1 MNSNEIR
8 EEFLKFFEQ
17 NNHKIMPS
25 ASLIP
30 IDETLL
36 FTAAGM
42 VPFKDY
48 FLGNNKPPHTNLVSS
63 QKCIRTVDI
72 DIIGDTDRH
81 LTFFEMLGNFSIGEY
96 FKEQAIKHAYE
107 FITKNLGINPDDLW
121 FTVYKDDDESFN
133 IWKDVIG
140 VPEERIQR
148 GDKDNFWQMNIPGP
162 CGPCSEIFIDRG
174 PDYGE
179 EGGPIGGGED
189 RFIEIWNLVFMES
202 IQDEPYNVVGEL
214 PAKNIDTGMGLERI
228 AMVLQDKESPF
239 EIDTFES
246 IYEQLKP
253 KIKTPNKKYERIILD
268 HMKASTFMISDGV
281 VPTNEGRGYIL
292 RRLIRRAIRAYYG
305 LTNEIDSIEFLI
317 SPIVEIYKDHYPDLY
332 KNIDKIKKLYTT
344 EENLFH
350 KTLEKGTV
358 EINRLIQDK
367 ETFDEEKAF
376 YLFETF
382 GFPYELTK
390 EIAFENNIQ
399 LNDDKYMKKF
409 QEHQAKSSAFKKEIS
424 NISEFDVDCNVFTG
438 YENTN
443 TISEVT
449 LVLNENGTTTI
460 FTEATP
466 FYYEAGGQIS
476 DQGSIVFEDKEYTVA
491 DVVQSSSGATG
502 LVINKDIEIQS
513 GEKIESKVNES
524 FRRSVSKS
532 HTSAHIVHSSLRNIL
547 GDHVAQA
554 GSYVAPGRFR
564 FDFSHSEKV
573 TQEELNEIF
582 TLSNKNVFSDLK
594 VDTKIMNIDDAKKE
608 GALAFFGDKYDDDV
622 RVVNIGNF
630 SKELC
635 GGTHVS
641 NSNEIGLIVLLNES
655 SIGSN
660 LRRVEMLSGFEAYDF
675 MTNAYNSY
683 KNVSTLWN
691 THIENVATKLESFF
705 NSYEELKSQVDQFK
719 QIRNNEMVDQ
729 ISNKFE
735 NVGDYKVFIN
745 QVSMDTVDD
754 IRNVA
759 INSIN
764 NGVVDYI
771 YLISQIESKFV
782 IVAMKNEKVIKDM
795 NVSELVIETSKN
807 FGGGASKDQVLSVGV
822 GPNDYSKDE
831 TLKYVKESIVNNLK
845 WKT

>member
-409 QEHQAKSSAFKKEIS
+409 QEHQAKSSAFKKETS

-502 LVINKDIEIQS
+502 LVINEDIEIQS

-594 VDTKIMNIDDAKKE
+594 VDTKIMNIDEAKKE

-683 KNVSTLWN
+683 KSVSNLLN
-691 THIENVATKLESFF
+691 TNIENVPTKLESLF

-807 FGGGASKDQVLSVGV
+807 FGGGASKDQVLSVGG
-822 GPNDYSKDE
+822 GPNDYSIDE

-845 WKT
+845 

>member
-48 FLGNNKPPHTNLVSS
+48 FLGNNKPPHKNLVSS

-107 FITKNLGINPDDLW
+107 FITKNLGINPNDLW

-253 KIKTPNKKYERIILD
+253 KIKNPNKKYERIILD

-305 LTNEIDSIEFLI
+305 LTNEIDTIEFLI
-317 SPIVEIYKDHYPDLY
+317 SPIVEIYKDHYPDLH
-332 KNIDKIKKLYTT
+332 KNSDKIKKLYIT

-409 QEHQAKSSAFKKEIS
+409 QEHQAKSSAFKKDVS

-449 LVLNENGTTTI
+449 LVLNENGATTI

-476 DQGSIVFEDKEYTVA
+476 DQGSIIFEDKEYTVA

-502 LVINKDIEIQS
+502 LVINEDIEIQS

-594 VDTKIMNIDDAKKE
+594 VDTKIMNIDEAKKE

-622 RVVNIGNF
+622 RVVNIGSF

-683 KNVSTLWN
+683 KSVSNLLN
-691 THIENVATKLESFF
+691 TNIENVPTKLESFF

-719 QIRNNEMVDQ
+719 QIQNNEMVDQ

-735 NVGDYKVFIN
+735 NVGNYKVFIN

-771 YLISQIESKFV
+771 YLISQIDSKFV

-807 FGGGASKDQVLSVGV
+807 FGGGASKDEVLSVGG
-822 GPNDYSKDE
+822 GPNDYSIDE

-845 WKT
+845 

>member
-48 FLGNNKPPHTNLVSS
+48 FLGNNKPPHVNLVSS

-502 LVINKDIEIQS
+502 LVINEDIEIQS

-594 VDTKIMNIDDAKKE
+594 VDTKIMNIDEAKKE

-683 KNVSTLWN
+683 KSVSNLLN
-691 THIENVATKLESFF
+691 TNIENVPTKLESFF

-771 YLISQIESKFV
+771 YLIAQIESKFV

-807 FGGGASKDQVLSVGV
+807 FGGGASKDQVLSVGG
-822 GPNDYSKDE
+822 GPNDYSIDE

-845 WKT
+845 

>member
-48 FLGNNKPPHTNLVSS
+48 FLGNNKPPHVNLVSS

-107 FITKNLGINPDDLW
+107 FITKNLEINPDDLW

-253 KIKTPNKKYERIILD
+253 KIKNPNKKYERIILD

-409 QEHQAKSSAFKKEIS
+409 QEHQAKSSAFKKETS

-502 LVINKDIEIQS
+502 LVINEDIEIQS

-594 VDTKIMNIDDAKKE
+594 VDTKIMNIDEAKKE

-683 KNVSTLWN
+683 KNVSNLLN
-691 THIENVATKLESFF
+691 TNIENVPTKLESFF

-771 YLISQIESKFV
+771 YLIAQIESKFV
-782 IVAMKNEKVIKDM
+782 IVAMKNEKVIQDM

-807 FGGGASKDQVLSVGV
+807 FGGGASKDQVLSVGG
-822 GPNDYSKDE
+822 GPNDYSIDE

-845 WKT
+845 

>member
-48 FLGNNKPPHTNLVSS
+48 FLGNNKPPHVNLVSS

-367 ETFDEEKAF
+367 EKFDEEKAF

-409 QEHQAKSSAFKKEIS
+409 QEHQAKSSAFKKETS

-502 LVINKDIEIQS
+502 LVINENIEIQS

-532 HTSAHIVHSSLRNIL
+532 HTSAHIVHSSLRKIL

-594 VDTKIMNIDDAKKE
+594 VDTKVMNIDEAKKE

-683 KNVSTLWN
+683 KSVSNLLN
-691 THIENVATKLESFF
+691 TNIENVPTKLESLF

-807 FGGGASKDQVLSVGV
+807 FGGGASKDQVLSVGG
-822 GPNDYSKDE
+822 GPNDYSIDE
-831 TLKYVKESIVNNLK
+831 TLKYVKESIVNNIK
-845 WKT
+845 

>member
-48 FLGNNKPPHTNLVSS
+48 FLGNNKPPHVNLVSS

-107 FITKNLGINPDDLW
+107 FITKNLEINPDDLW

-502 LVINKDIEIQS
+502 LVINEDIEIQS

-683 KNVSTLWN
+683 KNVSNLLN
-691 THIENVATKLESFF
+691 TNIENVPTKLESFF

-719 QIRNNEMVDQ
+719 QIQNNEMVDQ

-735 NVGDYKVFIN
+735 TVGDYKVFIN

-754 IRNVA
+754 MRNVA

-807 FGGGASKDQVLSVGV
+807 FGGGASKDQVLSVGG
-822 GPNDYSKDE
+822 GPNDYSIDE

-845 WKT
+845 

>member
-48 FLGNNKPPHTNLVSS
+48 FLGNNKPPHINLVSS

-253 KIKTPNKKYERIILD
+253 KIKNPNKKYERIILD

-367 ETFDEEKAF
+367 EKFDEEKAF

-409 QEHQAKSSAFKKEIS
+409 QEHQAKSSAFKKETS

-502 LVINKDIEIQS
+502 LVINEDIEIQS

-594 VDTKIMNIDDAKKE
+594 VDTKIMNIDEAKKE

-683 KNVSTLWN
+683 KSVSNLLN
-691 THIENVATKLESFF
+691 TNIENVPTKLESFF

-807 FGGGASKDQVLSVGV
+807 FGGGASKDQVLSVGG
-822 GPNDYSKDE
+822 GPNDYSIDE

-845 WKT
+845 

>member
-48 FLGNNKPPHTNLVSS
+48 FLGNNKPPHVNLVSS

-409 QEHQAKSSAFKKEIS
+409 QEHQAKSSAFKKETS

-502 LVINKDIEIQS
+502 LVINEDIEIQS

-594 VDTKIMNIDDAKKE
+594 VDTKIMNIDEAKKE

-683 KNVSTLWN
+683 KSVSNLLN
-691 THIENVATKLESFF
+691 TNIENVPTKLESFF

-771 YLISQIESKFV
+771 YLIAQIESKFV

-807 FGGGASKDQVLSVGV
+807 FGGGASKDQVLSVGG
-822 GPNDYSKDE
+822 GPNDYSIDE

-845 WKT
+845 

>member
-48 FLGNNKPPHTNLVSS
+48 FLGNNKPPHVNLVSS

-502 LVINKDIEIQS
+502 LVINEDIEIQS

-594 VDTKIMNIDDAKKE
+594 VDTKIMNIDEAKKE

-683 KNVSTLWN
+683 KNVSNLLN
-691 THIENVATKLESFF
+691 TNIENVPTKLESLF

-807 FGGGASKDQVLSVGV
+807 FGGGASKDQVLSVGG
-822 GPNDYSKDE
+822 GPNDYSIDE
-831 TLKYVKESIVNNLK
+831 TLKYVKESIVNNIK
-845 WKT
+845 

>member
-48 FLGNNKPPHTNLVSS
+48 FLGNNKPPHVNLVSS

-424 NISEFDVDCNVFTG
+424 NISKFDVDCNVFTG

-502 LVINKDIEIQS
+502 LVINEDIEIQS

-594 VDTKIMNIDDAKKE
+594 VDTKIMNIDEAKKE

-683 KNVSTLWN
+683 KSVSNLLN
-691 THIENVATKLESFF
+691 TNIENVPTKLESFF
-705 NSYEELKSQVDQFK
+705 NSYEELKSQVDQFL
-719 QIRNNEMVDQ
+719 
-729 ISNKFE
+729 S
-735 NVGDYKVFIN
+735 
-745 QVSMDTVDD
+745 
-754 IRNVA
+754 
-759 INSIN
+759 
-764 NGVVDYI
+764 
-771 YLISQIESKFV
+771 LIHI
-782 IVAMKNEKVIKDM
+782 
-795 NVSELVIETSKN
+795 
-807 FGGGASKDQVLSVGV
+807 
-822 GPNDYSKDE
+822 
-831 TLKYVKESIVNNLK
+831 
-845 WKT
+845 

>member
-48 FLGNNKPPHTNLVSS
+48 FLGNNKPPHVNLVSS

-367 ETFDEEKAF
+367 EKFDEEKAF

-502 LVINKDIEIQS
+502 LVINEDIEIQS

-532 HTSAHIVHSSLRNIL
+532 HTSAHIVHSSLRKIL

-594 VDTKIMNIDDAKKE
+594 VDTKIMNIDEAKKE

-683 KNVSTLWN
+683 KSVSNLLN
-691 THIENVATKLESFF
+691 TNIENVPTKLESLF

-759 INSIN
+759 IN
-764 NGVVDYI
+764 
-771 YLISQIESKFV
+771 
-782 IVAMKNEKVIKDM
+782 
-795 NVSELVIETSKN
+795 
-807 FGGGASKDQVLSVGV
+807 
-822 GPNDYSKDE
+822 
-831 TLKYVKESIVNNLK
+831 
-845 WKT
+845 

>member
-8 EEFLKFFEQ
+8 EEFLKFFEK

-48 FLGNNKPPHTNLVSS
+48 FLGNNKPPHVNLVSS

-107 FITKNLGINPDDLW
+107 FITKNLEINPDDLW

-246 IYEQLKP
+246 IYEKLKP
-253 KIKTPNKKYERIILD
+253 KIKNPNKKYERIILD

-409 QEHQAKSSAFKKEIS
+409 QEHQAKSSAFKKETS

-502 LVINKDIEIQS
+502 LVINEDIEIQS

-594 VDTKIMNIDDAKKE
+594 VDTKIMNIDEAKKE

-683 KNVSTLWN
+683 KSVSNLLN
-691 THIENVATKLESFF
+691 TNIENVPTKLESLF
-705 NSYEELKSQVDQFK
+705 NSYANPVFVDTN
-719 QIRNNEMVDQ
+719 ICRVSNE
-729 ISNKFE
+729 SNAE
-735 NVGDYKVFIN
+735 
-745 QVSMDTVDD
+745 
-754 IRNVA
+754 
-759 INSIN
+759 
-764 NGVVDYI
+764 
-771 YLISQIESKFV
+771 
-782 IVAMKNEKVIKDM
+782 
-795 NVSELVIETSKN
+795 
-807 FGGGASKDQVLSVGV
+807 
-822 GPNDYSKDE
+822 
-831 TLKYVKESIVNNLK
+831 
-845 WKT
+845 

>member
-48 FLGNNKPPHTNLVSS
+48 FLGNNKPPHVNLVSS

-174 PDYGE
+174 PVYGE

-253 KIKTPNKKYERIILD
+253 KIKNPNKKYERIILD

-305 LTNEIDSIEFLI
+305 LTNEINSIEFLI

-358 EINRLIQDK
+358 EINRLMQDK

-424 NISEFDVDCNVFTG
+424 NTSEFDVDCNVFTG

-449 LVLNENGTTTI
+449 LVLNENITTTI

-502 LVINKDIEIQS
+502 LVINEDIEIQS

-683 KNVSTLWN
+683 KNVSNLLN
-691 THIENVATKLESFF
+691 TNIENVPTKLESFF

-807 FGGGASKDQVLSVGV
+807 FGGGASKDQVLSVGG
-822 GPNDYSKDE
+822 GPNDYSIDE

-845 WKT
+845 

>member
-253 KIKTPNKKYERIILD
+253 KIKNPNKKYERIILD

-367 ETFDEEKAF
+367 EKFDEEKAF

-502 LVINKDIEIQS
+502 LVINEDIEIQS

-594 VDTKIMNIDDAKKE
+594 VDTKIMNIDEAKKE

-683 KNVSTLWN
+683 KSVSNLLN
-691 THIENVATKLESFF
+691 TNIENVPTKLESLF

-807 FGGGASKDQVLSVGV
+807 FGGGASKDQVLSVGG
-822 GPNDYSKDE
+822 GPNDYSIDE

-845 WKT
+845 

>member
-1 MNSNEIR
+1 
-8 EEFLKFFEQ
+8 
-17 NNHKIMPS
+17 
-25 ASLIP
+25 P

-48 FLGNNKPPHTNLVSS
+48 FLGNNKPPHVNLVSS

-107 FITKNLGINPDDLW
+107 FITKNLEINPDDLW

-317 SPIVEIYKDHYPDLY
+317 SPIVEIYKNHYPDLY

-409 QEHQAKSSAFKKEIS
+409 QEHQAKSSAFKKETS

-502 LVINKDIEIQS
+502 LVINEEIKIQS
-513 GEKIESKVNES
+513 GQKVESKVNEK

-622 RVVNIGNF
+622 RVVNIGSF

-683 KNVSTLWN
+683 KNVSNLLN
-691 THIENVATKLESFF
+691 TNIENVPTKLESFF

-719 QIRNNEMVDQ
+719 QIRNNEMVDE

-735 NVGDYKVFIN
+735 TVGDYKVFIN

-771 YLISQIESKFV
+771 YLISQIDSKFV

-807 FGGGASKDQVLSVGV
+807 FGGGASKDEVLSVGG
-822 GPNDYSKDE
+822 GPNDYSIDD
-831 TLKYVKESIVNNLK
+831 TLKYIKESILNNFK
-845 WKT
+845 

>member
-48 FLGNNKPPHTNLVSS
+48 FLGNNKPPHVNLVSS

-107 FITKNLGINPDDLW
+107 FITKNLEINPDDLW

-409 QEHQAKSSAFKKEIS
+409 QEHQAKSSAFKKETS

-502 LVINKDIEIQS
+502 LVINEDIEIQS

-594 VDTKIMNIDDAKKE
+594 VDTKIMNIDEAKKE

-683 KNVSTLWN
+683 KSVSNLLN
-691 THIENVATKLESFF
+691 TNIENVPTKLESFF

-771 YLISQIESKFV
+771 YLIAQIESKFV

-807 FGGGASKDQVLSVGV
+807 FGGGASKDQVLSVGG
-822 GPNDYSKDE
+822 GPNDYSIDE

-845 WKT
+845 

>member
-48 FLGNNKPPHTNLVSS
+48 FLGNNKPPHVNLVSS

-107 FITKNLGINPDDLW
+107 FITKNLEINPDDLW

-409 QEHQAKSSAFKKEIS
+409 QEHQAKSSAFKKETS

-502 LVINKDIEIQS
+502 LVINEDIEIQS

-683 KNVSTLWN
+683 KSVSNLLN
-691 THIENVATKLESFF
+691 TNIENVPTKLESLF

-807 FGGGASKDQVLSVGV
+807 FGGGASKDQVLSVGG
-822 GPNDYSKDE
+822 GPNDYSIDE

-845 WKT
+845 

>member
-48 FLGNNKPPHTNLVSS
+48 FLGNNKPPHINLVSS

-367 ETFDEEKAF
+367 EKFDEEKAF

-476 DQGSIVFEDKEYTVA
+476 DQGSIIFEDKEYTVA

-502 LVINKDIEIQS
+502 LVINEDIEIQS

-532 HTSAHIVHSSLRNIL
+532 HTSAHIVHSSLRKIL

-594 VDTKIMNIDDAKKE
+594 VDTKIMNIDEAKKE

-683 KNVSTLWN
+683 KSVSNLLN
-691 THIENVATKLESFF
+691 TNIENVPTKLESLF

-807 FGGGASKDQVLSVGV
+807 FGGGASKDQVLSVGG
-822 GPNDYSKDE
+822 GPNDYSIDE

-845 WKT
+845 

>member
-502 LVINKDIEIQS
+502 LVINEDIEIQS

-594 VDTKIMNIDDAKKE
+594 VDTKIMNIDEAKKE

-683 KNVSTLWN
+683 KSVSNLLN
-691 THIENVATKLESFF
+691 TNIENVPTKLESLF

-771 YLISQIESKFV
+771 YLIAQIESKFV

-807 FGGGASKDQVLSVGV
+807 FGGGASKDQVLSVGG
-822 GPNDYSKDE
+822 GPNDYSIDE

-845 WKT
+845 

>member
-48 FLGNNKPPHTNLVSS
+48 FLGNNKPPHVNLVSS

-502 LVINKDIEIQS
+502 LVINEDIEIQS

-683 KNVSTLWN
+683 KSVSNLLN
-691 THIENVATKLESFF
+691 TNIENVPTKLESFF

-771 YLISQIESKFV
+771 YLIAQIESKFV
-782 IVAMKNEKVIKDM
+782 IVAMKNEKVIQDM

-807 FGGGASKDQVLSVGV
+807 FGGGASKDQVLSVGG
-822 GPNDYSKDE
+822 GPNDYSIDE

-845 WKT
+845 

>member
-48 FLGNNKPPHTNLVSS
+48 FLGNNKPPHINLVSS

-305 LTNEIDSIEFLI
+305 LTNEIDTIEFLI
-317 SPIVEIYKDHYPDLY
+317 SPIVDIYKDHYPDLY

-367 ETFDEEKAF
+367 ESFDEEKAF

-409 QEHQAKSSAFKKEIS
+409 KDHQAKSSAFKKEVS

-502 LVINKDIEIQS
+502 LVIKEDIGIQS

-594 VDTKIMNIDDAKKE
+594 VDTKVMNIDEAKKE

-683 KNVSTLWN
+683 KSVSNLLN
-691 THIENVATKLESFF
+691 TNIENVPTKLESFF

-807 FGGGASKDQVLSVGV
+807 FGGGASKDQVLSVGG
-822 GPNDYSKDE
+822 GPNDYSIDE

-845 WKT
+845 

>member
-253 KIKTPNKKYERIILD
+253 KIKNPNKKYERIILD

-367 ETFDEEKAF
+367 EKFDEEKAF

-449 LVLNENGTTTI
+449 LVLNEKSTTTI

-476 DQGSIVFEDKEYTVA
+476 DQGSIIFEDKEYTVA

-502 LVINKDIEIQS
+502 LVINEDIKIQS

-532 HTSAHIVHSSLRNIL
+532 HTSAHIVHSSLRKIL

-594 VDTKIMNIDDAKKE
+594 VDTKIMNIDEAKKE

-683 KNVSTLWN
+683 KSVSNLLN
-691 THIENVATKLESFF
+691 TNIENVPTKLESLF

-807 FGGGASKDQVLSVGV
+807 FGGGASKDQVLSVGG
-822 GPNDYSKDE
+822 GPNDYSIDE
-831 TLKYVKESIVNNLK
+831 TLKYVKESIVNNIK
-845 WKT
+845 

>member
-48 FLGNNKPPHTNLVSS
+48 FLGNNKPPHANLVSS

-502 LVINKDIEIQS
+502 LVINEDIEIQS

-594 VDTKIMNIDDAKKE
+594 VDTKIMNIDEAKKE

-683 KNVSTLWN
+683 KNVSNLLN
-691 THIENVATKLESFF
+691 TNIENVPTKLESFF

-807 FGGGASKDQVLSVGV
+807 FGGGASKDQVLSVGG
-822 GPNDYSKDE
+822 GPNDYSIDE

-845 WKT
+845 

>member
-460 FTEATP
+460 FTESTP

-502 LVINKDIEIQS
+502 LVINEDIEIQS

-594 VDTKIMNIDDAKKE
+594 VDTKIMNIDEAKKE

-683 KNVSTLWN
+683 KSVSNLLN
-691 THIENVATKLESFF
+691 TNIENVPTKLESLF

-807 FGGGASKDQVLSVGV
+807 FGGGASKDQVLSVGG
-822 GPNDYSKDE
+822 GPNDYSIDE

-845 WKT
+845 